1 MMPYE
6 ILEHEADAGVRGIG
20 SSLEEA
26 FCEAA
31 RGMFSLMVDLEEVRP
46 ERAVPVAVE
55 AETLEVL
62 FVSWL
67 GELLALRDLEGMV
80 FSQFEVKIKKADG
93 GWALEGK
100 AYGEPLDP
108 ARHKPAVEVK
118 AATYY
123 GVKVG
128 KDDGRYI
135 AQCVVDL

>member
-1 MMPYE
+1 MPYE

-67 GELLALRDLEGMV
+67 GELLALRDLRGMV
-80 FSQFEVKIKKADG
+80 FSRFEAKI
-93 GWALEGK
+93 K

>member
-1 MMPYE
+1 MPYE
-6 ILEHEADAGVRGIG
+6 ILDHEADAGVRGIG
-20 SSLEEA
+20 DTLEEA

-31 RGMFSLMVDLEEVRP
+31 RGMFSLMVDIGAVRP
-46 ERAVPVAVE
+46 ERAVPVRVE

-80 FSQFEVKIKKADG
+80 FSRFEARISREG
-93 GWALEGK
+93 NRWILEGK
-100 AYGEPLDP
+100 AFGEPLDP
-108 ARHKPAVEVK
+108 QRHRPAVEVK

-128 KDDGRYI
+128 KENGRYI

>member
-1 MMPYE
+1 MPYE

-20 SSLEEA
+20 DTLEEA

-31 RGMFSLMVDLEEVRP
+31 RAMFSLMVDLEAVRP
-46 ERAVPVAVE
+46 ERAVPVRVE
-55 AETLEVL
+55 AETVEML

-67 GELLALRDLEGMV
+67 GELLTLRDLEGMV
-80 FSQFEVKIKKADG
+80 FSRFEAEISRAG
-93 GWALEGK
+93 ERWILRGT

-123 GVKVG
+123 GVRVG

>member
-1 MMPYE
+1 MPYE

-46 ERAVPVAVE
+46 ERAVPVVVE

-67 GELLALRDLEGMV
+67 GELLALRDLRGMV
-80 FSQFEVKIKKADG
+80 FSRFEAKIKKADG

>member
-1 MMPYE
+1 MPYE

-80 FSQFEVKIKKADG
+80 FSRFEVKIKKADG

>member
-1 MMPYE
+1 MPYE

-67 GELLALRDLEGMV
+67 GELLALRDLRGMV
-80 FSQFEVKIKKADG
+80 FSQFEAKIKKADG

>member
-1 MMPYE
+1 MPYE

>member
-1 MMPYE
+1 MPYE

-20 SSLEEA
+20 GTLEEA

-31 RGMFSLMVDLEEVRP
+31 RGMFSLMVDLEAVRP
-46 ERAVPVAVE
+46 ERGVPVRVE
-55 AETLEVL
+55 AETLEML

-80 FSQFEVKIKKADG
+80 FSRFAAKIAREGDK
-93 GWALEGK
+93 WVLEGT

-108 ARHKPAVEVK
+108 ERHKPAVEVK
-118 AATYY
+118 AAAYY
-123 GVKVG
+123 GVRVG

>member
-1 MMPYE
+1 MPYE

-20 SSLEEA
+20 ETLEEA

-31 RGMFSLMVDLEEVRP
+31 RGMFSLMVDIDAVRP
-46 ERAVPVAVE
+46 ERAVPVEVE

-67 GELLALRDLEGMV
+67 GELLALKDLEGMV
-80 FSQFEVKIKKADG
+80 FSRFEVRIERRDG
-93 GWALEGK
+93 TWVAKGK
-100 AYGEPLDP
+100 AWGEPLDP
-108 ARHKPAVEVK
+108 ERHKPGVEVK

-123 GVKVG
+123 GVRVG
-128 KDDGRYI
+128 KANSHYI

>member
-1 MMPYE
+1 MPYE

-67 GELLALRDLEGMV
+67 GELLALRDLRGMV
-80 FSQFEVKIKKADG
+80 FSRFEAKIKKADG

>member
-1 MMPYE
+1 MPYE

-20 SSLEEA
+20 DSLEEA

-31 RGMFSLMVDLEEVRP
+31 RGMFSLMVDLEAVRP
-46 ERAVPVAVE
+46 ERAVPVRVE
-55 AETLEVL
+55 AENLEVL

-67 GELLALRDLEGMV
+67 GELLALRDLTGMV
-80 FSQFEVKIKKADG
+80 FSRFQARIERAGENWVLRG
-93 GWALEGK
+93 T

-108 ARHKPAVEVK
+108 KRHKPTVEVK

-128 KDDGRYI
+128 KDNGRYI

>member
-1 MMPYE
+1 MPYE

-20 SSLEEA
+20 GSLEEA

-31 RGMFSLMVDLEEVRP
+31 RAMFSLMVDLEAVRP
-46 ERAVPVAVE
+46 EREVPVRVE

-80 FSQFEVKIKKADG
+80 FSRFEARIKGTDG
-93 GWALEGK
+93 RWMLEGK

-108 ARHKPAVEVK
+108 ARHRPAVEVK

>member
-1 MMPYE
+1 MPYE

-20 SSLEEA
+20 ETLEEA

-31 RGMFSLMVDLEEVRP
+31 RGMFSLMVDLEAVRP
-46 ERAVPVAVE
+46 ERGVPVRVE
-55 AETLEVL
+55 AETPEML

-80 FSQFEVKIKKADG
+80 FSRFEATISREG
-93 GWALEGK
+93 GRWVLEGK

-108 ARHKPAVEVK
+108 RRHKPAVEVK
-118 AATYY
+118 AAAYY